1 MSRDNLDHKFDQLIK
16 SIPIG
21 IYRFRTSPHGRMTF
35 EYVNQWFC
43 DMLGVSASEIYQDS
57 RKAFSKI
64 HPDEFDTF
72 VQLNREVMKS
82 KRPFKWEGKFIID
95 GKIRWFRI
103 EFLPEA
109 QDNGDLIWSG
119 IQTDI
124 TDRKR
129 VEEALRKANTLL
141 ENRVSE
147 IEALQAQLRD
157 QAIRDY
163 LTGLFNRRYLDETME
178 REIARATREAHRISV
193 VLIDI
198 DHFKGIND
206 TYGHPAG
213 DMVLIEL
220 AKMLKENSRM
230 SDIACRY
237 GGDEFVVVMPNA
249 NSDQAYKRAEE
260 WRNIFARKKFVSEDR
275 KFKTTLSIGIA
286 TFSLHASSAIGVFQ
300 AADQALYQ
308 SKLHNNRV
316 TISRRVATSTL
327 RSISRSDT

>member
-1 MSRDNLDHKFDQLIK
+1 MMREDLEHKFDQLIK

-21 IYRFRTSPHGRMTF
+21 VYRFRTSPQGAMKF
-35 EYVNQWFC
+35 EFVNQWYC
-43 DMLGVSASEIYQDS
+43 DMLGISAADAYQDPGAVFN
-57 RKAFSKI
+57 KV
-64 HPDEFDTF
+64 HPDEINAFMR
-72 VQLNREVMKS
+72 LNREVIQS
-82 KRPFKWEGKFIID
+82 KQAFEWEGRFVID
-95 GKIRWFRI
+95 GEIRWFRI
-103 EFLPEA
+103 ESRPEQLA
-109 QDNGDLIWSG
+109 NGDLVWSG

-141 ENRVSE
+141 ENRVAE

-163 LTGLFNRRYLDETME
+163 LTGLFNRRYLDETMD
-178 REIARATREAHRISV
+178 REIARATRESHRISV

-206 TYGHPAG
+206 TFGHPAG
-213 DMVLIEL
+213 DMVLIGL
-220 AKMLKENSRM
+220 AKMLKDNSRV

-249 NSDQAYKRAEE
+249 NSEQAYKRAEE
-260 WRNIFARKKFVSEDR
+260 WRKAFARKKFVSEDR

-286 TFSLHASSAIGVFQ
+286 TYSLHASSANGVFQ

-308 SKLHNNRV
+308 SKLHNNRT

-327 RSISRSDT
+327 RSISRSDS